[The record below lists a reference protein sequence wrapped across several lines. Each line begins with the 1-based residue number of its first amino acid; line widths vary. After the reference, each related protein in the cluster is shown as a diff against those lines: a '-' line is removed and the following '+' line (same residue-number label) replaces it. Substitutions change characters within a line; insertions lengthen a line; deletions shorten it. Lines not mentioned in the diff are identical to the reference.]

1 MTSAAAADAVMPEQA
16 GGRAADRRLATW
28 RIQPA
33 SLLMLVPAVAE
44 LAVGGYK
51 IGSLSLWRDE
61 GDTLS
66 AATRPL
72 RGILALI
79 HHQDAV
85 HGLYYLLMHV
95 VVAVLGTSPGALR
108 LPSLLA
114 TSAAAALTAVLG
126 RRLAATSGLPAPALT
141 GMAAGLLYVAMPRT
155 TWYAQDARPYAIA
168 TLVAVGATCLLVR
181 ASDDSRARWW
191 IAYAAAMVLLAA
203 MNLLAVVLLL
213 PHGLALL
220 AVRRQ
225 AAPDALKAPEAPG
238 AAARRIPP
246 WLGFG
251 AAAAAA
257 AACIAPLAILAAGQ
271 TMQIS
276 WIHRPGP
283 AAIASLI
290 SDFSGV
296 APLAPLVL
304 GLAVLAVVA
313 EAVRWRQPGCTLGR
327 IALPWLVLPPA
338 LLILASHLARPIYDE
353 RYVLYCMPALA
364 LLAAGGLAFLVRLIA
379 PLVQPYRWLAYAAP
393 ALIAAVIAGLLVVP
407 QEHVRD
413 LSSRPDNLAKV
424 AAVLA
429 AHERPGDAVLYV
441 PWAAKVVSQAY
452 PASYAGLR
460 DLAQLKSPD
469 ASATLR
475 GTTVSA
481 GTLARRF
488 RSAGRVWVV
497 QMGNLGYTVTSLGRA
512 EFQLIRRLRLAASWR
527 IKSVLLSLYVPR

>member
-1 MTSAAAADAVMPEQA
+1 MTSAAAAGAVMPEQA
-16 GGRAADRRLATW
+16 GGRAAGRRLARW
-28 RIQPA
+28 RIQSA
-33 SLLMLVPAVAE
+33 SLLMLIPAVAE

-66 AATRPL
+66 AATRPV

-95 VVAVLGTSPGALR
+95 VVAILGTSPGALR

-114 TSAAAALTAVLG
+114 TAAAAALTAVLG
-126 RRLAATSGLPAPALT
+126 RRLAAASGLPAPAVT

-168 TLVAVGATCLLVR
+168 TLIAVGATWLLVR
-181 ASDDSRARWW
+181 AIDDSRTRWW

-203 MNLLAVVLLL
+203 MNLLAIVLLL
-213 PHGLALL
+213 AHGLALL

-225 AAPDALKAPEAPG
+225 AAAGAPDDS
-238 AAARRIPP
+238 ARRIPP

-251 AAAAAA
+251 AVTAVVL
-257 AACIAPLAILAAGQ
+257 ACVAPLALLAGGQ

-283 AAIASLI
+283 AAIANLI

-296 APLAPLVL
+296 AALEPLVL

-327 IALPWLVLPPA
+327 IALPWLILPPV
-338 LLILASHLARPIYDE
+338 LLMVASYVDRPIYDE
-353 RYVLYCMPALA
+353 RYVLYCIPALA
-364 LLAAGGLAFLVRLIA
+364 LLTAGGLAWLVRLIA
-379 PLVQPYRWLAYAAP
+379 PLVQPYRWLACAAP
-393 ALIAAVIAGLLVVP
+393 VLIAAVIAGLLVVP
-407 QEHVRD
+407 QEHVRS

-460 DLAQLKSPD
+460 DLAQLQSPD
-469 ASATLR
+469 GSATLR

-481 GTLARRF
+481 SALARRF

-497 QMGNLGYTVTSLGRA
+497 QMGNLGYTVTDLGRV
-512 EFQLIRRLRLAASWR
+512 EFQLISKLRLAARWR
-527 IKSVLLSLYVPR
+527 IKSVLLSLYVRR